1 MELVI
6 PDGAQVYITVGQ
18 PPLLALPH
26 QPHAV
31 APQYPPQPERSGGRI
46 VKTLLAGVVLLGA
59 FQAGRLL
66 PHQPDTAAAA
76 QPTTAHL
83 TAAAAPGATESS
95 AAGEIPQAF
104 RAQVAQPPQVIPPPG
119 APPAAGG
126 SATGGSGR
134 SAAPAAAPAPASPF
148 GLQGG

>member
-26 QPHAV
+26 EPHAV
-31 APQYPPQPERSGGRI
+31 APQPARSSGRI

-119 APPAAGG
+119 AAPAAGG